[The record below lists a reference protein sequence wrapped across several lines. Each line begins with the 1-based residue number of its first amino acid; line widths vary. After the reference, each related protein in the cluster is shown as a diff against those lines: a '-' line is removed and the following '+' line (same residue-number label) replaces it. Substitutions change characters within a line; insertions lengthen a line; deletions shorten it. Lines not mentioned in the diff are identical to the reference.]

1 LFSGSATLCF
11 IKKKQNSWKK
21 LREHATTAVSLGR
34 KDFYDYLHL
43 SPLKIHV
50 SFSLTSYHARR
61 DGASTRGSNFIMLL
75 LQSFGVT
82 VTDSNDIVF
91 RLAYFERKH
100 QFYGLADLI
109 SEMSRHYTSQVRY
122 FLSIK
127 NRNNFNCGF
136 DLFERD

>member
-1 LFSGSATLCF
+1 MWILRIRNIVFHKEE
-11 IKKKQNSWKK
+11 IKPLEQ

-109 SEMSRHYTSQVRY
+109 SEMSRHYTSQVRAFSY
-122 FLSIK
+122 YK
-127 NRNNFNCGF
+127 
-136 DLFERD
+136 